1 MYAIAVQLIG
11 FVGMAFC
18 IGCFQ
23 IKSSRWMILC
33 QMAGNLLFVVQ
44 FLMLGAYSGCA
55 TLAFGA
61 ASSLFIG
68 LEGHAWAEWKGW
80 QWVFALLTVAACLLT
95 WSKPYD
101 FFVLVGQVAFIL
113 TTWTKNGR
121 IIRLGKLTLVGPP
134 WIVYNLL
141 VRSYGGVISET
152 FGIISTLISSCRFG
166 LKALYQ
172 NALKKRRPG
181 SFPRGAFLSKR
192 SPRAC
197 GGSVS
202 STEVRN
208 CKKTAIP
215 RTEILCKKA

>member
-61 ASSLFIG
+61 ASSLLIG

-80 QWVFALLTVAACLLT
+80 RWVFALLTVAACLLT

-121 IIRLGKLTLVGPP
+121 VIRLGKLTLVGPP

-141 VRSYGGVISET
+141 VHSYGGVISET
-152 FGIISTLISSCRFG
+152 FGIISTLISNWRFG
-166 LKALYQ
+166 LKALDQ
-172 NALKKRRPG
+172 NA
-181 SFPRGAFLSKR
+181 
-192 SPRAC
+192 
-197 GGSVS
+197 
-202 STEVRN
+202 
-208 CKKTAIP
+208 
-215 RTEILCKKA
+215 